1 MSLKKITAPFYERL
15 SLVLVGLIALVYLVI
30 LGKELLDPLIFG
42 FLFAILLLPLASAF
56 ERKLRFPRALSS
68 FLSIVLLIAFIYG
81 IFYLVGSQISKLASD
96 WPMLK
101 SQVSQS
107 IDDLSAWIQN
117 AFSINATRQATIVN
131 NTKNQI
137 MSSGSSV
144 LGETFG
150 AISSL
155 MLFYLFILIFTFFI
169 LLYRRLLLRFIV
181 WVFNE
186 DNAPVVF
193 DVVENI
199 QSILRQ
205 YILGLLLEMLVVSCL
220 ACSVFWFIGVKYA
233 LLLGIL
239 VGLFNLIPYLGI
251 FTALLLSGLIAFA
264 TGTLAQAVWV
274 VSSVLGIHLLDSNI
288 LLPTIVGSK
297 VKLNALVTFLGIIL
311 GEMIW
316 GLSGMFLSIPV
327 IAIMKIIFDRVESLK
342 PWGYLLGSGQEDQK
356 SAVKKMKPATLD
368 KT

>member
-1 MSLKKITAPFYERL
+1 
-15 SLVLVGLIALVYLVI
+15 
-30 LGKELLDPLIFG
+30 
-42 FLFAILLLPLASAF
+42 
-56 ERKLRFPRALSS
+56 
-68 FLSIVLLIAFIYG
+68 
-81 IFYLVGSQISKLASD
+81 
-96 WPMLK
+96 
-101 SQVSQS
+101 
-107 IDDLSAWIQN
+107 
-117 AFSINATRQATIVN
+117 
-131 NTKNQI
+131 
-137 MSSGSSV
+137 
-144 LGETFG
+144 

-288 LLPTIVGSK
+288 LL
-297 VKLNALVTFLGIIL
+297 
-311 GEMIW
+311 
-316 GLSGMFLSIPV
+316 
-327 IAIMKIIFDRVESLK
+327 
-342 PWGYLLGSGQEDQK
+342 
-356 SAVKKMKPATLD
+356 
-368 KT
+368 